1 VSTTHTTSTRA
12 ARRGR
17 ARLAS
22 IPGSGPRAAARL
34 AGAHRPGRIWILT
47 DRRYLDQRMPR
58 ALTDWLA
65 RAGHAPRL
73 VVADDGPV
81 FSHISPLADPVVPS
95 AWSGLEPGDLVVAR
109 SRHPL
114 ALALL
119 DEASARGA
127 QTINAPSAVNRV
139 RDKATCAV
147 ALARRGLPVPR
158 TIIVQQPADLLEL
171 PESAFPIVVKPVYGD
186 NARGVQIVPSR
197 ERIRDLGHSEEL
209 LLAQAY
215 VDAEGYDVKL
225 YVAGDHVW
233 ATRRPSPLLAPDADA
248 VRVPVTPALRAIAEA
263 CRAEFGLRLFGV
275 DVLESDEGL
284 SIVDVND
291 FPNYTGLD
299 EAPEA
304 IGGLLLSA
312 AMRDARADAGWALAA

>member
-1 VSTTHTTSTRA
+1 
-12 ARRGR
+12 
-17 ARLAS
+17 
-22 IPGSGPRAAARL
+22 
-34 AGAHRPGRIWILT
+34 
-47 DRRYLDQRMPR
+47 
-58 ALTDWLA
+58 
-65 RAGHAPRL
+65 
-73 VVADDGPV
+73 V

-119 DEASARGA
+119 DEAAARGA
-127 QTINAPSAVNRV
+127 QTINPPQAVNRV

-171 PESAFPIVVKPVYGD
+171 PDSAFPIVVKPVYGD

-197 ERIRDLGHSEEL
+197 DRIRDLGHSEEL

-225 YVAGDHVW
+225 YIAGDHVW

-291 FPNYTGLD
+291 FPNYTGLE

-304 IGGLLLSA
+304 IGGVLLSA
-312 AMRDARADAGWALAA
+312 AMRDARPDVGWSLAA